1 MLLFC
6 VHALLSHPFGYTLH
20 LNPCSSLDNSRY
32 EDFLSIFRTL
42 RRKIDDGTINEA
54 EFRTLVNKQAAT
66 KPFSVDEVNTHI
78 EALCEEGKVMKSD
91 GNLYIID

>member
-1 MLLFC
+1 VLLFC
-6 VHALLSHPFGYTLH
+6 VPAFLSHPFCYTLY
-20 LNPCSSLDNSRY
+20 LNPCSSLDKRRY

-54 EFRTLVNKQAAT
+54 EFRTLVNQQAAT